1 MGIKTSI
8 RHFRR
13 PGYWIALLAAMVLV
27 GCSPVVAFFN
37 TESTPAAQNAKTS
50 TAAINPATTNAM
62 STPTAPAAATETAT
76 STATILP
83 PTPAPSISP
92 TVHTTLT
99 PPPGF
104 NTDTLYDNVL
114 PVSYLED
121 TCTYYSQRW
130 NVDNAAPGTVV
141 VPVMFHGVTKRPPA
155 AGDNISV
162 SAETFKASMKKARE
176 LGFETITIQQ
186 LVDFLHHNAY
196 IPPRSLLLIID
207 DRRLG
212 TVREHFLPILEEYNW
227 HLTMAYITG
236 VINEQEWNQ
245 LKEVLATGHTEV
257 QAHGF
262 MHNGETYITK
272 WTSEE
277 IIRQELFSPLA
288 AFEEHIGIT
297 PNAFIWPGGNFNQLS
312 VDLADEAGYEV
323 GFTVYARGPIM
334 HNWIPLGE
342 PERGMNNPLLVLPRY
357 WSTTLYSNLNYAVE
371 IGKSAQAQA
380 EAQKFQEIA
389 WFQANCTDYPALSF
403 PLERDET
410 EVHDRW

>member
-1 MGIKTSI
+1 MGNRTSI
-8 RHFRR
+8 QLFQQSGRL
-13 PGYWIALLAAMVLV
+13 IALMVVVFLV
-27 GCSPVVAFFN
+27 SCSPSLASSNSVH
-37 TESTPAAQNAKTS
+37 TP
-50 TAAINPATTNAM
+50 TASN
-62 STPTAPAAATETAT
+62 STPTILSVDPAAAIVTSTITAT
-76 STATILP
+76 TKVTATATATVIE
-83 PTPAPSISP
+83 PTAAPSTTP
-92 TVHTTLT
+92 TNLPTLA

-114 PVSYLED
+114 PVTYLED
-121 TCTYYSQRW
+121 TCMVYSQRW
-130 NVDNAAPGTVV
+130 NVANAAPGTVV
-141 VPVMFHGVTKRPPA
+141 VPVMFHGVTKRPPS

-162 SAETFKASMKKARE
+162 SADYFKASMKKARD

-212 TVREHFLPILEEYNW
+212 TVKEHFLPILEEYDW

-236 VINEQEWNQ
+236 VINEQEWSQ
-245 LKEVLATGHTEV
+245 LKEVLETGRVEV

-277 IIRQELFSPLA
+277 IIRQELFSPLQ
-288 AFEEHIGIT
+288 AFDEHAVQE
-297 PNAFIWPGGNFNQLS
+297 PLAFIWPGGNFNQIS
-312 VDLADEAGYEV
+312 VDLAQEAGYQV
-323 GFTVYARGPIM
+323 GFTVFARGPIM

-342 PERGMNNPLLVLPRY
+342 PEREMNNPLIVLPRY
-357 WSTTLYSNLNYAVE
+357 WSTTLYRNLDYAVE

-380 EAQKFQEIA
+380 EAQKFQEIE
-389 WFQANCTDYPALSF
+389 WFQANCTGYPPMSF
-403 PLERDET
+403 PLTPDET